1 MDGDVA
7 DLVRAAVDGDEGA
20 WRRLVEAYLPLVKSV
35 IRSYGL
41 SEQDS
46 KDVSQILW
54 LRLVEHLKNLREPQA
69 LPGWIRT
76 TTRNE
81 CIQLL
86 RTGRRAVP
94 VGASIEPEKAPVDAR
109 ELDADLLRAERHQA
123 LLQALAE
130 LPEHQRRLLVLLA
143 SDPPLSYAEVGR
155 RLDIPLGSI
164 GPTRARALNNLRQ
177 CAAVAALMDKNTGEK
192 NTE

>member
-1 MDGDVA
+1 MDDSVT
-7 DLVRAAVDGDEGA
+7 DLVHAAVDGDEDA
-20 WRRLVEAYLPLVKSV
+20 WRRLVERYLPLVKSV
-35 IRSYGL
+35 IRSHGL
-41 SEQDS
+41 VEQDA

-54 LRLVEHLKNLREPQA
+54 LRLVEHLKDLREPQA

-86 RTGRRAVP
+86 RNAWRAVP
-94 VGASIEPEKAPVDAR
+94 VGASVDSEAVPVDGR

-130 LPEHQRRLLVLLA
+130 LPEHQRNVLVLLA
-143 SDPPLSYAEVGR
+143 ADPPLSYAEVGR
-155 RLDIPLGSI
+155 RLGIPVGSV
-164 GPTRARALNNLRQ
+164 GPTRGRALSRLRE
-177 CAAVAALMDKNTGEK
+177 CVAVAGLIEK
-192 NTE
+192 NMG